1 MNHRGPESVM
11 GRNFATGWPAPPAPE
26 IRPLLASVA
35 GLAASMIMAS
45 CAALGAAAPGEVLF
59 QDDFSRPSSG
69 WDRYDEPGHRADYL
83 DGVYVIRVDSPNSLA
98 WGTPHFDLADVRLE
112 VDAHAVDGPLDNAFG
127 LVCRYQDPDNFTFF
141 LVSSDGYSGIGTVRD
156 GVRTLIS
163 GEAMLPNEAIAQGH
177 AANHLRADC
186 VGSSLSLWINA
197 MLANEALISEWSP
210 GDVGVI
216 SGTYGE
222 AGVEVRFDNFA
233 IFQP

>member
-1 MNHRGPESVM
+1 MKRRVPDSVLS
-11 GRNFATGWPAPPAPE
+11 RIPAEWPPTTARD

-35 GLAASMIMAS
+35 GLAASIMLAS
-45 CAALGAAAPGEVLF
+45 CGAVGSAAPGAVLF
-59 QDDFSRPSSG
+59 QDDFSRASSG
-69 WDRYDEPGHRADYL
+69 WDRYDEPGHRAGYL
-83 DGVYVIRVDSPNSLA
+83 DGAYQIRISSANSLA
-98 WGTPHFDLADVRLE
+98 WGTPRFDLADVRLE

-127 LVCRYQDPDNFTFF
+127 LVCRYQDPDNFAFF

-177 AANHLRADC
+177 TANHLRADC
-186 VGSSLSLWINA
+186 VGSRLSLWINA

-216 SGTYGE
+216 AGTYGE
-222 AGVEVRFDNFA
+222 AGVEIRFDNFA